1 MALSTG
7 TKAPN
12 FTLPTKV
19 ENGVEL
25 ITLKK
30 YAHMCNVVL
39 LFFPMAFTETCTE
52 EMCTVSREYAR
63 YVDLGAAVLGIS
75 GDNPFV
81 QAAWAEKEEITF
93 PLLSD
98 YEHQVAQRY
107 DVAYES
113 FLPKHY
119 LGMGGVA
126 KRAAFIVDVDGI
138 IQYAESHDDSRRLP
152 DFDAITTRLESLK
165 LL

>member
-1 MALSTG
+1 MALPTG
-7 TKAPN
+7 SKAPN

-19 ENGVEL
+19 EDGVEL

-39 LFFPMAFTETCTE
+39 LFFPMAFTETCTQ
-52 EMCTVSREYAR
+52 EMCAVSKEYSR
-63 YVDLGAAVLGIS
+63 YVDLGAVVLGIS

-81 QAAWAEKEEITF
+81 QAAWAEKEEINF

-107 DVAYES
+107 QVAYES
-113 FLPKHY
+113 FLPQFH
-119 LGMGGVA
+119 LTMGGVA
-126 KRAAFIVDVDGI
+126 KRSAFIVDVDGV
-138 IQYAESHDDSRRLP
+138 IQYAESHEDSRKLP
-152 DFDAITTRLESLK
+152 DFDAITAKLDSLRLL
-165 LL
+165 